1 LLQTPW
7 KKFGETKV
15 WRDEDSDSMNP
26 QAMATAANSAA
37 NLMRVVIFGGAAVYG
52 LSNSIFNVEGGHRAV
67 VFNRVFGI
75 KDTVR
80 QASMECHAG
89 II

>member
-1 LLQTPW
+1 M
-7 KKFGETKV
+7 